1 MTHDMV
7 SNWTFYPT
15 SSDLLDVFQECRCST
30 IGHTEIFRT
39 CLSTL
44 TKVVV
49 AILTETTTSSIRR
62 IGVGSSGLTL
72 YRCSRGTN
80 CCESNHRVLKKK
92 FGSLDAGI
100 ALTEALMLQ
109 HVLRT
114 NVRIIGP
121 GTTRSGIS
129 IPRRSKSRAVHNIRL
144 AKHHITN
151 TISGQPQSVPRRSNS
166 RAVDNIRV
174 AKHHIISHLMGSV
187 IVVIAIAGLQIL
199 SAAALSCRAD
209 GACAIYVPTG
219 KDSAQNPCYSYD
231 GTNLVLT
238 LWHGGY
244 NLAPAGVYSMSIT
257 SSGPLKT
264 IVNDNSRAFVN
275 LPGSCWSAHGTITLA
290 ADGATTDE
298 VSVVNSD
305 GSGYHQVTNHNGA
318 SYIEPSFSSDAN
330 RIVFESSISST
341 SAEIW
346 MVNSDGTGLK
356 RLTSGSQDRQPNW
369 SPKGD
374 KILFQRFT
382 NDWAIYTMNTDG
394 SSITRVTPTTWS
406 STDAAFS
413 PDGQFIVFSGA
424 DSTTVGARI
433 AIVSISGSTNPVF
446 ITNSAGYDGAASWS
460 PDGSSI
466 AFETST
472 NPNANSP
479 TSIYQISVPIK
490 FRPSSPSSTP
500 ATSKSTPTGTI
511 SKPAPTPSTSGPTP
525 RPMPIGTISKPA
537 PTLST
542 SDPIPTSVPQ
552 RSDPTS
558 NPSPTVSSP
567 RIVTSKPIKIS
578 TTPTSSSKPYEGVPL
593 SSKASTAAIASSMTT
608 TLVIAILVFLMMC

>member
-1 MTHDMV
+1 
-7 SNWTFYPT
+7 
-15 SSDLLDVFQECRCST
+15 
-30 IGHTEIFRT
+30 
-39 CLSTL
+39 
-44 TKVVV
+44 
-49 AILTETTTSSIRR
+49 
-62 IGVGSSGLTL
+62 
-72 YRCSRGTN
+72 
-80 CCESNHRVLKKK
+80 
-92 FGSLDAGI
+92 
-100 ALTEALMLQ
+100 
-109 HVLRT
+109 
-114 NVRIIGP
+114 
-121 GTTRSGIS
+121 
-129 IPRRSKSRAVHNIRL
+129 
-144 AKHHITN
+144 
-151 TISGQPQSVPRRSNS
+151 
-166 RAVDNIRV
+166 
-174 AKHHIISHLMGSV
+174 MGSV
-187 IVVIAIAGLQIL
+187 IVVIAITGLQIL

-231 GTNLVLT
+231 GTNLALT

-244 NLAPAGVYSMSIT
+244 NLGSAGVYSMSIM

-264 IVNDNSRAFVN
+264 IVNDNSHAFVN

-298 VSVVNSD
+298 ISVVNSD

-318 SYIEPSFSSDAN
+318 SYIEPSFSSGAN
-330 RIVFESSISST
+330 QIVFESSISST

-394 SSITRVTPTTWS
+394 SGITRVTPTTWS

-446 ITNSAGYDGAASWS
+446 LTNSGGYDGAASWS

-490 FRPSSPSSTP
+490 FRPSPPSSTP
-500 ATSKSTPTGTI
+500 ATSRSTPTGSISKPAPTQSTSVPTPRSTPIGTISKPASTLSTSGPTSRSTPTGTI
-511 SKPAPTPSTSGPTP
+511 SKPVPTQSTSVPTP
-525 RPMPIGTISKPA
+525 RPTPPGTISKPA
-537 PTLST
+537 PTRST
-542 SDPIPTSVPQ
+542 SGPTSRSTPTGTISNPAPTRSTSGPIPTSVPQ
-552 RSDPTS
+552 RSNPAS
-558 NPSPTVSSP
+558 NPSSTVSSP
-567 RIVTSKPIKIS
+567 RIVTPKPIKTP
-578 TTPTSSSKPYEGVPL
+578 TTRCQSPTSSSKPFEGIPL
-593 SSKASTAAIASSMTT
+593 SSKASTAAVASSMTT
-608 TLVIAILVFLMMC
+608 TLVIAILVFLMMS